1 MQSNGISPPTPRPP
15 PPSNHPTLL
24 PVLPGPLCA
33 QLALR
38 GSGEAEFSFS

>member
-1 MQSNGISPPTPRPP
+1 MQSNGVSTPQTPT
-15 PPSNHPTLL
+15 HPTLL

-38 GSGEAEFSFS
+38 GSGEAGFSFS